1 MRKEIKDKKVK
12 QHFISELDEIA
23 VEMERVWGSGVLEQL
38 ADEEILKKFNNAKA
52 KLNKAIDEDVSPE
65 IMVKVCNNMKKGWLA
80 IDKSVRLAG
89 HKPPTGEYLT
99 ATSQN
104 GKEFVIVK
112 NDAEKDKVFDAIG
125 GGIIYTTVEV
135 ANILETLND
144 VNECK
149 KIFQKAKVTKFDCVE
164 IDGRKVKVTGHDK
177 DKKYYEP
184 FDDDVP
190 F

>member
-1 MRKEIKDKKVK
+1 
-12 QHFISELDEIA
+12 
-23 VEMERVWGSGVLEQL
+23 
-38 ADEEILKKFNNAKA
+38 
-52 KLNKAIDEDVSPE
+52 
-65 IMVKVCNNMKKGWLA
+65 MVKVCNNMKKGWLA

-135 ANILETLND
+135 ADILETLND

-164 IDGRKVKVTGHDK
+164 IEGRKVKVTGHDK